1 MAKRAKKN
9 PRVIIELDKTA
20 KRNSMR
26 AFQGPK
32 HDPDRRY
39 IAVAGNIGSGK
50 STFVEY
56 LGERYNVKPFFEP
69 NDQNPYLE
77 DFYTDMTAWAF
88 QSQVYFLAA
97 KFALHQ
103 ELDANEQSVIQ
114 DRTLWEDAE
123 IFVENLRRQKIMD
136 KRDYDTY
143 RTLYESIQGN
153 IRPPD
158 LMIYLRCPVRTVRK
172 RIAMRGR
179 EMEQDIPTGY
189 LRRLHNLYEKWIE
202 NYTLSPLIII
212 PNDRLDYLT
221 DIVDRQDLH
230 RTIEKYL

>member
-1 MAKRAKKN
+1 MAKRKKKN
-9 PRVIIELDKTA
+9 PRVIIELDKSA
-20 KRNSMR
+20 KRSSMR
-26 AFQGPK
+26 AFQGPN

-56 LGERYNVKPFFEP
+56 LCEKYNVKPFFEP

-77 DFYTDMTAWAF
+77 DFYTDMNAWAF
-88 QSQVYFLAA
+88 QSQIYFLAA

-103 ELDANEQSVIQ
+103 ELDATQQSVIQ

-123 IFVENLRRQKIMD
+123 IFVENLRRQRIMD

-143 RTLYESIQGN
+143 RTIYESIRDN

-158 LMIYLRCPVRTVRK
+158 LMIYLRCPVRIVK
-172 RIAMRGR
+172 QRIAMRGR

-189 LRRLHNLYEKWIE
+189 LTRLHNLYEKWIE

-212 PNDRLDYLT
+212 PNDRLDYLS